1 MLYTRLVSNN
11 GFRFLILAVSIG
23 LIAGLLILLPALF
36 SPKIDAQALVDAA
49 KTGPD
54 IEVDADHVLHS
65 QSTVYRRANP
75 DFQEPADPY
84 HLPSLPLH
92 SDTFL
97 SETWTRGGNIRQTRG
112 EFRDSE
118 TERMVSLMIED
129 ENRVFL
135 YHETTGPG
143 ILITTSN
150 DLVTGGNS
158 ESGQQEP
165 LIDQA
170 VQYPETGYE
179 IEGEVIS
186 SWGKPAWVVRQRV
199 ELPVTEDADTGAL
212 YPSQGPYMADLDVQS
227 MEYKWTIDRESKMFV
242 STDSWALTPTGS
254 VLLERIEIEEPQVL
268 PLNSMPA
275 TWLDVPDDIPVVD
288 PASQANIG
296 ASVKAQPTS
305 LKNILDSVSFDVY
318 LPETAELDQ
327 KQAIARFAPQSSLPE
342 DWASQG
348 FNIFE
353 APNQG
358 LALEVVYHSDAQSL
372 TVIQGERK
380 MLVPLMQS
388 MLPSWDHSESMDFTI
403 DGVNAVGWIAT
414 EDRGDGAAP
423 PRIVVMLEVQDTFLF
438 IASQGYARSHLLNIV
453 GTLRA
458 VPSTQ

>member
-1 MLYTRLVSNN
+1 MYTTLSSRK
-11 GFRFLILAVSIG
+11 GFRLSILVISIG
-23 LIAGLLILLPALF
+23 LITGLLILLPALF
-36 SPKIDAQALVDAA
+36 PPKIDARVLVNAA
-49 KTGPD
+49 RTDPG
-54 IEVDADHVLHS
+54 IEVGANEVLYS
-65 QSTVYRRANP
+65 ASTVYRRANP

-199 ELPVTEDADTGAL
+199 ELTATEDADTGAL
-212 YPSQGPYMADLDVQS
+212 YPSQGPYTADLDIQS
-227 MEYKWTIDRESKMFV
+227 FEIRWTIDRESKMFV
-242 STDSWALTPTGS
+242 STESWALTPTGS

-275 TWLDVPDDIPVVD
+275 TWLDVP
-288 PASQANIG
+288 
-296 ASVKAQPTS
+296 
-305 LKNILDSVSFDVY
+305 
-318 LPETAELDQ
+318 
-327 KQAIARFAPQSSLPE
+327 SS
-342 DWASQG
+342 
-348 FNIFE
+348 
-353 APNQG
+353 
-358 LALEVVYHSDAQSL
+358 
-372 TVIQGERK
+372 
-380 MLVPLMQS
+380 
-388 MLPSWDHSESMDFTI
+388 
-403 DGVNAVGWIAT
+403 
-414 EDRGDGAAP
+414 
-423 PRIVVMLEVQDTFLF
+423 
-438 IASQGYARSHLLNIV
+438 
-453 GTLRA
+453 
-458 VPSTQ
+458 